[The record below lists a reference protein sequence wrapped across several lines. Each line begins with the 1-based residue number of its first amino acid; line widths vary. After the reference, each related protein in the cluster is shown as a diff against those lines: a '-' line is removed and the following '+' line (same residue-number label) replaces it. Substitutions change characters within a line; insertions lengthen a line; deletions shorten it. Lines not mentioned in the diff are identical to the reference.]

1 MQRDD
6 LNRINPSS
14 LNTLRTIV
22 LYENKK
28 ARIVA
33 ILLRIGRKGVEVDNS
48 GQGGI
53 SVEVNLADGT
63 FLVSREE
70 NMVEDNLI
78 GILIRGICLRG
89 QELKI
94 GMI

>member
-28 ARIVA
+28 SKNCCYITSYRS
-33 ILLRIGRKGVEVDNS
+33 KGVEVDNS
-48 GQGGI
+48 GQG
-53 SVEVNLADGT
+53 EY
-63 FLVSREE
+63 
-70 NMVEDNLI
+70 
-78 GILIRGICLRG
+78 
-89 QELKI
+89 Q
-94 GMI
+94 